1 LQSGVDRI
9 ILSTRY
15 RISSPISLVIFSVY
29 DTDIWEI
36 FHEKWDSAYTRGFAI
51 AEFGGFIYLFFFLDN
66 TSLLE
71 GL

>member
-1 LQSGVDRI
+1 
-9 ILSTRY
+9 
-15 RISSPISLVIFSVY
+15 VIFSVY